1 MDLLP
6 EKLQGIEFVNADTIA
21 SGLTGSQP
29 EEIALKAGRIML
41 SRIRELA
48 ESQEDFAF
56 ESTLAARSFAPFLQA
71 QRRRG
76 YGVRLIYLWL
86 PSVDMA
92 AQRVRA
98 RVAAGGHDIPPDVIV
113 RRYTR
118 GLINLF
124 ELYMPLSTSWSGYTT
139 TLGRPP

>member
-86 PSVDMA
+86 PSVGRNESA
-92 AQRVRA
+92 PELPREATTS
-98 RVAAGGHDIPPDVIV
+98 
-113 RRYTR
+113 RR
-118 GLINLF
+118 
-124 ELYMPLSTSWSGYTT
+124 TSSYADT
-139 TLGRPP
+139 PED